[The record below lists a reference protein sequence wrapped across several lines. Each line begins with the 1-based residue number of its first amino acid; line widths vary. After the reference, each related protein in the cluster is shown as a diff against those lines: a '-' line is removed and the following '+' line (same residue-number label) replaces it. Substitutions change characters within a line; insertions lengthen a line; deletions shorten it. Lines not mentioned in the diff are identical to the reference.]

1 MGAKTGYDHSTTT
14 KINQT
19 AFSDKLKFMIEK
31 LTWREK
37 FAASLLLL
45 IGIGYAAVQVMNILS
60 SRADGYKAD
69 ESAFTISR
77 GELLSDL
84 KTYSTIFFALVGSI
98 LLFRQKRWGW
108 IIGLPM
114 LLLYLFLSGFGVYS
128 NVNGWKLDA
137 SMIFLLI
144 VFSALFLSFV
154 FLVIPSARRKYKV
167 GKYTYL
173 PTLVFLMAI
182 CAMYFFLQ

>member
-1 MGAKTGYDHSTTT
+1 
-14 KINQT
+14 
-19 AFSDKLKFMIEK
+19 MIEK
-31 LTWREK
+31 LSWREK

-45 IGIGYAAVQVMNILS
+45 IGIGYALFQVFNILS
-60 SRADGYKAD
+60 SKADGYKAD

-84 KTYSTIFFALVGSI
+84 KTYSTIFFALISSI
-98 LLFRQKRWGW
+98 LLFRQKRLGW

-114 LLLYLFLSGFGVYS
+114 LLFYLFLSGFGV
-128 NVNGWKLDA
+128 
-137 SMIFLLI
+137 FLYVYGSTYDTNLILLSI
-144 VFSALFLSFV
+144 VFLAVLLSFV
-154 FLVIPSARRKYKV
+154 FLLIPSARRKYKV

>member
-1 MGAKTGYDHSTTT
+1 
-14 KINQT
+14 
-19 AFSDKLKFMIEK
+19 MIEK
-31 LTWREK
+31 LSWREK

-45 IGIGYAAVQVMNILS
+45 IGIGYAVFQVLNILS

-84 KTYSTIFFALVGSI
+84 KTYSTIFFALIGSI

-108 IIGLPM
+108 IIGLPV
-114 LLLYLFLSGFGVYS
+114 LILFTFLSGFGVYLYVYGS
-128 NVNGWKLDA
+128 VYDT
-137 SMIFLLI
+137 SMILLLI
-144 VFSALFLSFV
+144 LFAALLLSFV
-154 FLVIPSARRKYKV
+154 FLVIPSGRRKYKV

>member
-1 MGAKTGYDHSTTT
+1 
-14 KINQT
+14 
-19 AFSDKLKFMIEK
+19 MIEK
-31 LTWREK
+31 LSWREK

-45 IGIGYAAVQVMNILS
+45 IGIGYAVFQVLNILS

-69 ESAFTISR
+69 ESAFTVSR

-84 KTYSTIFFALVGSI
+84 KTYSTIFFALIGSI

-108 IIGLPM
+108 IIGLPV
-114 LLLYLFLSGFGVYS
+114 LILFTFLSGFGVYLYVYGS
-128 NVNGWKLDA
+128 VYDT
-137 SMIFLLI
+137 SMILLLI
-144 VFSALFLSFV
+144 LFAALLLSFV

>member
-1 MGAKTGYDHSTTT
+1 M
-14 KINQT
+14 N
-19 AFSDKLKFMIEK
+19 EK
-31 LTWREK
+31 LSWREK

-45 IGIGYAAVQVMNILS
+45 IGIGYAIVQVINILS
-60 SRADGYKAD
+60 SRAEGYKAD

-84 KTYSTIFFALVGSI
+84 KTYSTIFFALIGSI

-108 IIGLPM
+108 VIGLPVLM
-114 LLLYLFLSGFGVYS
+114 LFTFLSGFGVYS
-128 NVNGWKLDA
+128 NFNGLNIDA
-137 SMIFLLI
+137 SMIFLLV
-144 VFSALFLSFV
+144 VFVALLLSFA
-154 FLVIPSARRKYKV
+154 FLMIPSARRKYKV

>member
-1 MGAKTGYDHSTTT
+1 MAQL
-14 KINQT
+14 II
-19 AFSDKLKFMIEK
+19 MIEK
-31 LTWREK
+31 LSWREK
-37 FAASLLLL
+37 FAARLLLL
-45 IGIGYAAVQVMNILS
+45 IGIGFAVMQVMSILS
-60 SRADGYKAD
+60 SKANGYKAD
-69 ESAFTISR
+69 ESVITISR

-84 KTYSTIFFALVGSI
+84 KTYLTIFLALVGSI

-114 LLLYLFLSGFGVYS
+114 LLVYMFLSGFGVYS
-128 NVNGWKLDA
+128 YIYGSVYDTTLV
-137 SMIFLLI
+137 FLLI
-144 VFSALFLSFV
+144 VFVALLLSFV

-182 CAMYFFLQ
+182 CAMYFFL

>member
-1 MGAKTGYDHSTTT
+1 
-14 KINQT
+14 
-19 AFSDKLKFMIEK
+19 MIEK
-31 LTWREK
+31 LSWREK

-45 IGIGYAAVQVMNILS
+45 IGIGYAVFQIMNILS
-60 SRADGYKAD
+60 SQADGYSAD
-69 ESAFTISR
+69 ESAITISR
-77 GELLSDL
+77 GELLSDV

-114 LLLYLFLSGFGVYS
+114 LLLYLFLSAFGVYS
-128 NVNGWKLDA
+128 NVNGFEYDTSL
-137 SMIFLLI
+137 IILLI
-144 VFSALFLSFV
+144 VFIALLLAFV